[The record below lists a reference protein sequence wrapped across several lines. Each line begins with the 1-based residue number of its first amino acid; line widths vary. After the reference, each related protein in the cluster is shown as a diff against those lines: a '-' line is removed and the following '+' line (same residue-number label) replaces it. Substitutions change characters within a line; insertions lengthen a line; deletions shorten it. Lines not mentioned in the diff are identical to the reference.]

1 MPKGLD
7 LTLAN
12 IWFSVIP
19 SPRHSF
25 HSLSPMAK
33 KSAKKKTVKKA
44 AKKTAAK
51 KVVKKATKKVAK
63 KAIRKKAVKKVAK
76 KAAKKVTKKAAKKV
90 AKKATKKVAKKALQ
104 KKAVKKVAKKAAK
117 KVTKK
122 AAKKVAKKATKKVAK
137 KAPQKKAVEK
147 VAKKAAKKVTK
158 KAAKKVAKKATKKVA
173 KKAPQK
179 KVAKKAVKKK
189 VAVKVAPRKA
199 PKKAVK
205 KTVTKKV
212 AVKKA
217 VKAAKKAAP
226 EEEELPPVVVKRRYV
241 RPQKLAKLTG
251 FEKKQQQ
258 RLLELRDQITDTMY
272 GIQNDTIRHGADGS
286 EASGSGMHQGDAGS
300 DAYDRDFALNMLSQ
314 EANALGEIEEAL
326 QRLEL
331 GTYGVCE
338 ESGKKIPHPRLEA
351 MPFARLTV
359 ECQAAKE
366 RENSTRDFTNR
377 EFGFN

>member
-1 MPKGLD
+1 
-7 LTLAN
+7 
-12 IWFSVIP
+12 
-19 SPRHSF
+19 
-25 HSLSPMAK
+25 MAK

-90 AKKATKKVAKKALQ
+90 AKKAPQ
-104 KKAVKKVAKKAAK
+104 KKAVK
-117 KVTKK
+117 
-122 AAKKVAKKATKKVAK
+122 
-137 KAPQKKAVEK
+137 K

-205 KTVTKKV
+205 KTVT
-212 AVKKA
+212 VKKA